1 MYGVR
6 MYFKTRKQYLRAKSM
21 RQSPTDAERLV
32 WEHLRA
38 RRLDGYK
45 FRRQMPIDGFIV
57 DFACFRSKLVVE
69 LDGGQHMERVVHDE
83 FRTAVITRNGYEVL
97 RFWNGEVFENL
108 EGVLE
113 TILVHLQRKGGER

>member
-1 MYGVR
+1 
-6 MYFKTRKQYLRAKSM
+6 M

-69 LDGGQHMERVVHDE
+69 LDGGQHMERMVRDE
-83 FRTAVITRNGYEVL
+83 FRTAVINRNGYEVL